1 MNILVAFVGVLFI
14 VAGVLLFV
22 AQRLGIV
29 GLLALGAILIGLRKR
44 RPGDGLAYVLV
55 SPANAPMPETRSHS
69 SRGRFVGA
77 LLILAAIAVIAWMG
91 HT

>member
-1 MNILVAFVGVLFI
+1 MNILIAFVGVLFF

-44 RPGDGLAYVLV
+44 QPEVVRAYVLV
-55 SPANAPMPETRSHS
+55 SPANAPMPERRFHPG
-69 SRGRFVGA
+69 RGRFFGA
-77 LLILAAIAVIAWMG
+77 LLILAAIVVIAWMR
-91 HT
+91 HA